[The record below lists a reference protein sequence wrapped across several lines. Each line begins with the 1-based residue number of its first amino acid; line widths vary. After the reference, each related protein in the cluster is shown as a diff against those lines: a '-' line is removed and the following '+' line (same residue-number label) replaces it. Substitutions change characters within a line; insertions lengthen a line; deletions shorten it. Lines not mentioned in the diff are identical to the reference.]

1 LPLLSDNT
9 GKFKMVA
16 ITISEILTHVEDFE
30 RMLSAYYAG
39 LSEQT
44 GQAAVCLVTD
54 YISRHRR
61 RTTEALSKLP
71 PEQLKHIR
79 DVRLRYRPDLPGR
92 KCFDEIR
99 ISPDAD
105 VEEVCRAA
113 VAFNQCLIR
122 TYRQIIRQPIDKQI
136 RELFE
141 NLIRLEEKDELT
153 MKKIQ
158 VFYG

>member
-16 ITISEILTHVEDFE
+16 IN
-30 RMLSAYYAG
+30 AG

-113 VAFNQCLIR
+113 VAFNQC
-122 TYRQIIRQPIDKQI
+122 RQADQGTLRESHPARRKRRIDN
-136 RELFE
+136 EEDPGFL
-141 NLIRLEEKDELT
+141 RLT
-153 MKKIQ
+153 
-158 VFYG
+158 V